1 MFAMF
6 SDIYRFSSKETIDS
20 VDKYCIE
27 TGADWAMTFYDPE
40 QLAKYEALIKAKE
53 GNE

>member
-40 QLAKYEALIKAKE
+40 QWAKYEAWIKAKE